1 MVNGVDIGG
10 EMTDATKPNRQPAV
24 GKRRRR
30 TRAGTDL
37 SRDAY
42 IDSAVNLIEKRGVGV
57 LSARTLA
64 AAVGADPTALY
75 RYFTGIDDVLLAV
88 ADRMIGIA
96 LDRWTPANDWLTS
109 LADLARALYRVYAN
123 EFPLTGMA
131 IATRTTGLPNEIRA
145 VEITIG
151 LLRDGGFDVETAARW
166 FRSLSD
172 FLLGQAMLDGAFTA
186 LPQQI
191 QEADHATWREL
202 PDRLTPEETP
212 HAEAAAPHL
221 RSMMLESSFEAS
233 LELILTGLAAMA
245 RSSGG
250 GGARED
256 VREGRG
262 TSH

>member
-1 MVNGVDIGG
+1 
-10 EMTDATKPNRQPAV
+10 MTEATTPNRQPAA

-30 TRAGTDL
+30 TRSGTDL
-37 SRDAY
+37 SRDVY

-75 RYFTGIDDVLLAV
+75 RYFTGVDDVLLAV

-96 LDRWTPANDWLTS
+96 LDRWTPTDDWLTS

-123 EFPLTGMA
+123 EFPLTGTA

-151 LLRDGGFDVETAARW
+151 LLRDGGFDVEAATRW

-191 QEADHATWREL
+191 QDADHDTWRGL
-202 PDRLTPEETP
+202 SDRLTPDHTP

-233 LELILTGLAAMA
+233 LELILAGLAAMA
-245 RSSGG
+245 R
-250 GGARED
+250 
-256 VREGRG
+256 G
-262 TSH
+262 TAGKRV

>member
-1 MVNGVDIGG
+1 
-10 EMTDATKPNRQPAV
+10 MTEATTPNRQPAT

-30 TRAGTDL
+30 TRSGTDL
-37 SRDAY
+37 SRDVY
-42 IDSAVNLIEKRGVGV
+42 IDSAVNLIEMRGVGV

-96 LDRWTPANDWLTS
+96 LDRWTPTDDWLTS
-109 LADLARALYRVYAN
+109 LANLARALYRVYAN
-123 EFPLTGMA
+123 EFPLTGTA

-151 LLRDGGFDVETAARW
+151 LLRDGGFDVEAATRW

-191 QEADHATWREL
+191 QDADHDTWRGL
-202 PDRLTPEETP
+202 PERLTPDDTP
-212 HAEAAAPHL
+212 HAEAAAHHL

-233 LELILTGLAAMA
+233 LELILAGLGVMA
-245 RSSGG
+245 RTSTE
-250 GGARED
+250 GGA
-256 VREGRG
+256 
-262 TSH
+262 